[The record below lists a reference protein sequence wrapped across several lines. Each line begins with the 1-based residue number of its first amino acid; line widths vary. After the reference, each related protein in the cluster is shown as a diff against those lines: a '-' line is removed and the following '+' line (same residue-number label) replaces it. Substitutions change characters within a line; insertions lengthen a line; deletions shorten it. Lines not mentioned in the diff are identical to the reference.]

1 MLWSRKPAPPPD
13 RSRVVGLDL
22 DAGRVRA
29 AAVGGG
35 AVRPVPLDGP
45 ADELALV
52 VAGDRRSP
60 EVGRAGVALLRKM
73 PHATGSAFLPRLGQP
88 VEFQAGRHALTPDA
102 ALELAFAKL
111 RDPVLAESD
120 AVGLLLPA
128 YLAPA
133 QVARAVAAATRAKLP
148 PKGTASAPLAVAA
161 HRAALVLNRTPPAD
175 LPDPHGRVIPIRPHP
190 GGPGSVVV
198 IEADAFALS
207 ATVVDLDRSS
217 ARLAAA
223 EHWPKLGLKTWFDKL
238 LDAVSDRCVR
248 LCRRDPRDSA
258 DAEQALFE
266 QLPEAL
272 DRSRAGQRVCLTV
285 RTASWYQD
293 VIQPAEEFDANC
305 PGLARAAADA
315 VRAFVADAGS
325 VPPRAVW
332 LSHAAGR
339 LPGLA
344 RAVYQNTPEGT
355 AVEVLPPSAAAH
367 AAAALVPRWLAGDL
381 PKTHLDATVPLAWR
395 TRCTSATSRRAW
407 SACGC
412 WTCSAAPSGA

>member
-22 DAGRVRA
+22 DASRA
-29 AAVGGG
+29 RAVAVGGG

-45 ADELALV
+45 VDELALV

-60 EVGRAGVALLRKM
+60 DVGRAGVALLRKM
-73 PHATGSAFLPRLGQP
+73 PHAAGAAFLPLAGHPAEVR
-88 VEFQAGRHALTPDA
+88 AGRHTLTPDA
-102 ALELAFAKL
+102 ALELTFAKL
-111 RDPVLAESD
+111 RDPIGAESD

-128 YLAPA
+128 YLAPPQA
-133 QVARAVAAATRAKLP
+133 GKVAAAAGRAKLP
-148 PKGTASAPLAVAA
+148 PKGTASAPLAFAA
-161 HRAALVLNRTPPAD
+161 HRSGLVLNQAPPTN
-175 LPDPHGRVIPIRPHP
+175 LPDPHGRVIPIRPQP

-198 IEADAFALS
+198 IDADAFALS
-207 ATVVDLDRSS
+207 AAVVDLDRAS

-266 QLPEAL
+266 QLPEAM
-272 DRSRAGQRVCLTV
+272 DRARTGQRVCLTV

-293 VIQPAEEFDANC
+293 VVQPAEEFDANC
-305 PGLARAAADA
+305 PGLARAAAEA
-315 VRAFVADAGS
+315 VRGFVADAGA

-344 RAVYQNTPEGT
+344 RAVYQNSPEGT

-367 AAAALVPRWLAGDL
+367 AAASLVPRWLVGEL
-381 PKTHLDATVPLAWR
+381 PKGHLDATIPLD
-395 TRCTSATSRRAW
+395 TTLS
-407 SACGC
+407 
-412 WTCSAAPSGA
+412 SGGRQPPEPKPTLNSGG

>member
-1 MLWSRKPAPPPD
+1 MWSRKPAPPPD

-22 DAGRVRA
+22 DASRA
-29 AAVGGG
+29 RAVAVGGG

-52 VAGDRRSP
+52 ISGDRRSP
-60 EVGRAGVALLRKM
+60 DVGRAGVALLRKL
-73 PHATGSAFLPRLGQP
+73 PHAAGTAFLPLIGHPAEVR
-88 VEFQAGRHALTPDA
+88 AGRHTLTPDA
-102 ALELAFAKL
+102 ALDLTFGKL
-111 RDPVLAESD
+111 REPVGAESD

-128 YLAPA
+128 YLSPPQAA
-133 QVARAVAAATRAKLP
+133 KVAAAAGRAKLP

-161 HRAALVLNRTPPAD
+161 HRAALVLHHSPPTN
-175 LPDPHGRVIPIRPHP
+175 LPDPHGRVIPIRPQP
-190 GGPGSVVV
+190 AGPGAVVV
-198 IEADAFALS
+198 IDADAFALS
-207 ATVVDLDRSS
+207 AAVVDLDRTA

-238 LDAVSDRCVR
+238 LDAIADRCVR

-266 QLPEAL
+266 QLPEAM
-272 DRSRAGQRVCLTV
+272 DRARAGQRVSLTV
-285 RTASWYQD
+285 RTAAWFQD

-305 PGLARAAADA
+305 PALARAAAEA
-315 VRAFVADAGS
+315 VRGFVAEAAS

-344 RAVYQNTPEGT
+344 RAVYQNSPEGT

-367 AAAALVPRWLAGDL
+367 AAASLVPRWLAGEL
-381 PKTHLDATVPLAWR
+381 PKTHADATIPLDHA
-395 TRCTSATSRRAW
+395 AN
-407 SACGC
+407 G
-412 WTCSAAPSGA
+412 AAPKQTQGSTLG